1 MLPLRQGGGTPL
13 AFDEYR
19 KAKSVTL
26 CTPLSEC
33 QMSLE
38 NIISVGLVGWLLVGM
53 VLMGL
58 GIW

>member
-1 MLPLRQGGGTPL
+1 
-13 AFDEYR
+13 
-19 KAKSVTL
+19 
-26 CTPLSEC
+26 
-33 QMSLE
+33 MSLE

>member
-1 MLPLRQGGGTPL
+1 
-13 AFDEYR
+13 
-19 KAKSVTL
+19 
-26 CTPLSEC
+26 
-33 QMSLE
+33 LE